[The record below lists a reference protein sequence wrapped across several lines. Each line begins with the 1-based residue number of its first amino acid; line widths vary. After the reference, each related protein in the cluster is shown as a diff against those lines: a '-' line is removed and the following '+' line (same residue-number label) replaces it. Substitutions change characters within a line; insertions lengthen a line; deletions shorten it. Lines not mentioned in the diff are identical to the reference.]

1 MSRESVR
8 HVLEDGRVVYGLPE
22 SKYLHLVGRFGI
34 LDTDDGRRI
43 WPGGRS
49 MMPYWADGY
58 TSPLLTDEEI
68 ELSLAEACDDPR
80 AFVFIKQIGSRP
92 YCADGWLDGRWATP
106 ADGERL
112 RVAGKG
118 AEMESWPMELRR
130 REWPR

>member
-68 ELSLAEACDDPR
+68 EKYFPG
-80 AFVFIKQIGSRP
+80 V
-92 YCADGWLDGRWATP
+92 
-106 ADGERL
+106 
-112 RVAGKG
+112 VAGWTRWD
-118 AEMESWPMELRR
+118 WPNFPSDDTLTLT
-130 REWPR
+130 